1 MVTIHPPTLNEQ
13 TAALK
18 RRFDALAATD
28 PDPESQAAR
37 AYQETQIIN
46 EVLTLN
52 KGWST
57 MMANLYASTREEL
70 AELRQAVSVGM
81 IDAFRQWDPSRS
93 SYTFW
98 AGYAVR
104 SEIRHIVMMREH
116 PTLRPYHY
124 TAVRKVRRYRHD
136 HPGATPQ
143 EVCREVGVT
152 EQVLSL
158 IDTPLSGDPDIM
170 FADHER
176 RNALTAFDAHGIDQ
190 TVSVVADPIEDL
202 VERMDRATAATRLT
216 EVIEEKIA
224 DPRHREMLTMMYEL
238 EIQQK
243 DIAARF
249 GVTRETIRRWHC
261 AALEKLRGDLTLRAL
276 VPSD

>member
-1 MVTIHPPTLNEQ
+1 MVTTHPPTLNEQ

-18 RRFDALAATD
+18 QRFDALAATD
-28 PDPESQAAR
+28 SDPESQAAR

-46 EVLTLN
+46 DVLTLN
-52 KGWST
+52 KGWAT
-57 MMANLYASTREEL
+57 MMVNLYASTREEF

-81 IDAFRQWDPSRS
+81 IDAFRQWNPSLS

-104 SEIRHIVMMREH
+104 SEIRHSVMAREY
-116 PTLRPYHY
+116 PTLRPWQYG
-124 TAVRKVRRYRHD
+124 AVRKVRRYRHD

-143 EVCREVGVT
+143 EVCREVGVS

-176 RNALTAFDAHGIDQ
+176 RNALTTFDAHGIDQ
-190 TVSVVADPIEDL
+190 TTTVAADPIEDL
-202 VERMDRATAATRLT
+202 VEQMDRQAMATRLA
-216 EVIEEKIA
+216 EVIEQKIA
-224 DPRHREMLTMMYEL
+224 DPRHRQMLTMMYEL
-238 EIQQK
+238 EVQQK

-249 GVTRETIRRWHC
+249 GVTRETIRRWHG
-261 AALEKLRGDLTLRAL
+261 AALETLRGDLTLRTL
-276 VPSD
+276 VQSD